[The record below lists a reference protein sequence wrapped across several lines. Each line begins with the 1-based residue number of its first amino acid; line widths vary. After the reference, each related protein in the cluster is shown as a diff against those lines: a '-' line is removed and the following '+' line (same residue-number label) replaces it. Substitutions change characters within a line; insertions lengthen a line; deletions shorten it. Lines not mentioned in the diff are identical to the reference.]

1 MVDLGACFCCPP
13 PPNPLLR
20 RGEELFWRQKL
31 DAAGSILR
39 VVMISIMENVAQV
52 QERIAA
58 ACRRSGRR
66 PHEVKLVA
74 ISKTFPPESI
84 RAAYEA
90 GLRDFGENRVQE
102 AAAKRPALSD
112 LSLTWHLVGHLQ
124 TNKAKPA
131 RDLFH
136 WVHSV
141 DSFRLA
147 QKLDQAT
154 ASGGGRLAVLL
165 EVNLG
170 GEESKAGVGESEI
183 IQLAQQMSQLA
194 TLEVRGLM
202 VIPPFFD
209 DPEQVR
215 PYFRQLRELA
225 QEIDAKNI
233 ANVSMHELSMGMSH
247 DFEVAIEEGAT
258 IIRVGTAIFGARS

>member
-1 MVDLGACFCCPP
+1 M
-13 PPNPLLR
+13 
-20 RGEELFWRQKL
+20 
-31 DAAGSILR
+31 SIK
-39 VVMISIMENVAQV
+39 ENVAQV

-58 ACRRSGRR
+58 ACWRSGRG
-66 PHEVKLVA
+66 PDGVKLLA

-112 LSLTWHLVGHLQ
+112 LSITWHLVGHLQ
-124 TNKAKPA
+124 SNKAKTA
-131 RDLFH
+131 RELFH

-141 DSFRLA
+141 DSLRLA

-154 ASGGGRLAVLL
+154 ASGGSRLPVLL

-170 GEESKAGVGESEI
+170 GEESKAGIGEPEVI
-183 IQLAQQMSQLA
+183 PLAEQIGQLAM
-194 TLEVRGLM
+194 LEVRGLM

-209 DPEQVR
+209 DPEQAR
-215 PYFRQLRELA
+215 PYFRRLRELA
-225 QEIDAKNI
+225 QKIDARDI
-233 ANVSMHELSMGMSH
+233 PSVSMHELSMGMSH

-258 IIRVGTAIFGARS
+258 IIRVGTAIFGPRS

>member
-1 MVDLGACFCCPP
+1 MGI
-13 PPNPLLR
+13 
-20 RGEELFWRQKL
+20 K
-31 DAAGSILR
+31 
-39 VVMISIMENVAQV
+39 ENVAQV
-52 QERIAA
+52 RERIAA
-58 ACRRSGRR
+58 ACRRGGRV
-66 PHEVKLVA
+66 PDDVKLLA
-74 ISKTFPPESI
+74 ISKTCPPESI

-102 AAAKRPALSD
+102 AAAKRPGLSD
-112 LSLTWHLVGHLQ
+112 LSITWHLVGHLQ
-124 TNKAKPA
+124 TNKAKAA
-131 RDLFH
+131 RELFH

-154 ASGGGRLAVLL
+154 ASAGGRLLVLL

-170 GEESKAGVGESEI
+170 GEESKAGVGESEV
-183 IQLAQQMSQLA
+183 IQLAEQIGQLA

-215 PYFRQLRELA
+215 PYFRRLRELA

-233 ANVSMHELSMGMSH
+233 ANVSMRELSMGMSH

-258 IIRVGTAIFGARS
+258 IIRVGTSIFGRRSQAEWGAVGSGQ